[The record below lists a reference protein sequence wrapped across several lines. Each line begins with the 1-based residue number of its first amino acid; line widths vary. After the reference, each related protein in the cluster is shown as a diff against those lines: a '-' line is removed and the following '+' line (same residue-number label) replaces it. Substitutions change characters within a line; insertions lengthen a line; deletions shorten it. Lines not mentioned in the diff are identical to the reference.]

1 MRCTAKGKN
10 WGFEMTESSRD
21 DIALETVFAAG
32 RSERPLP
39 SGEFLE
45 RLAAS
50 ADARAARPAPAARPV
65 LRLDWL
71 GRAFAASGLS
81 GAAAFGVWIGLV
93 MPDAIDALTL
103 GGDDTVA
110 LATFLPG
117 TDLEAILNE

>member
-1 MRCTAKGKN
+1 
-10 WGFEMTESSRD
+10 MTGNARD
-21 DIALETVFAAG
+21 DDALETLFAAG
-32 RSERPLP
+32 RSERPSP

-50 ADARAARPAPAARPV
+50 VDAGTARPAPAPAGLPV
-65 LRLDWL
+65 LRFAWL

-81 GAAAFGVWIGLV
+81 GAAALGVWIGFA

-103 GGDDTVA
+103 GSDDTVA

-117 TDLEAILNE
+117 TDLEAILDE

>member
-1 MRCTAKGKN
+1 
-10 WGFEMTESSRD
+10 MTGNTRD
-21 DIALETVFAAG
+21 DNALETLFSAG

-39 SGEFLE
+39 SVEFLE

-50 ADARAARPAPAARPV
+50 VDAGVARPAPPRAARPV

-81 GAAAFGVWIGLV
+81 GAAAFGVWIGFV
-93 MPDAIDALTL
+93 MPEAIDALAL

>member
-1 MRCTAKGKN
+1 
-10 WGFEMTESSRD
+10 MTGNGRD
-21 DIALETVFAAG
+21 DIALETLFAAG
-32 RSERPLP
+32 RSERPVP

-50 ADARAARPAPAARPV
+50 ADAGAARPAPAPAARPV
-65 LRLDWL
+65 LRLAWL

-81 GAAAFGVWIGLV
+81 GAAALGVWIGFV
-93 MPDAIDALTL
+93 MPETIDALTL
-103 GGDDTVA
+103 EGDDTVA

>member
-1 MRCTAKGKN
+1 
-10 WGFEMTESSRD
+10 MTGNSRD
-21 DIALETVFAAG
+21 DVALETLFAAG

-45 RLAAS
+45 RIAAS
-50 ADARAARPAPAARPV
+50 ADAGAARPASAPAARPV
-65 LRLDWL
+65 PRLAWL
-71 GRAFAASGLS
+71 GRMFAASGLS
-81 GAAAFGVWIGLV
+81 GAAALGVWIGIV
-93 MPDAIDALTL
+93 MPEAIDVLTL